1 MEFRKSSQRSLCTS
15 VPKYRVTYPGRFRLP
30 VSCLR
35 SGPNWKTSDE
45 AVQIGLPFM
54 LFCLSFTLNE
64 STSWLLKDGQ
74 VEEALAVQRKLR
86 KSGREDL
93 VQAEIAAML
102 AAINEE
108 RSLKANARF
117 LDIFN
122 KDNRAR
128 TLAASLLAPFTSAS
142 GLG

>member
-1 MEFRKSSQRSLCTS
+1 M
-15 VPKYRVTYPGRFRLP
+15 
-30 VSCLR
+30 
-35 SGPNWKTSDE
+35 
-45 AVQIGLPFM
+45 
-54 LFCLSFTLNE
+54 
-64 STSWLLKDGQ
+64 KDGQ
-74 VEEALAVQRKLR
+74 IDAAIAVQRKLR
-86 KSGREDL
+86 KAGREDL

-108 RSLKANARF
+108 RALKANARF

-128 TLAASLLAPFTSAS
+128 TMAASLLAPFTSAS

>member
-1 MEFRKSSQRSLCTS
+1 MAT
-15 VPKYRVTYPGRFRLP
+15 
-30 VSCLR
+30 
-35 SGPNWKTSDE
+35 
-45 AVQIGLPFM
+45 VQIGLPF
-54 LFCLSFTLNE
+54 LLLCLSFTLNE
-64 STSWLLKDGQ
+64 STSWLLKNGQ
-74 VEEALAVQRKLR
+74 VEAALAVQRKLR
-86 KSGREDL
+86 KTGREDL

-108 RSLKANARF
+108 RALKANARF

-142 GLG
+142 GLRSSAG

>member
-1 MEFRKSSQRSLCTS
+1 
-15 VPKYRVTYPGRFRLP
+15 
-30 VSCLR
+30 
-35 SGPNWKTSDE
+35 
-45 AVQIGLPFM
+45 
-54 LFCLSFTLNE
+54 
-64 STSWLLKDGQ
+64 LKDGQ
-74 VEEALAVQRKLR
+74 IDAAIAVQRKLR
-86 KSGREDL
+86 KAGREDL

-108 RSLKANARF
+108 RALKANARF

-128 TLAASLLAPFTSAS
+128 TMAASLLAPFTSAS

>member
-1 MEFRKSSQRSLCTS
+1 MTS
-15 VPKYRVTYPGRFRLP
+15 PGRYRLP
-30 VSCLR
+30 VCCRLSTPGGRLLLIYV
-35 SGPNWKTSDE
+35 
-45 AVQIGLPFM
+45 VQIGLPFI

-74 VEEALAVQRKLR
+74 VDAAIAVQRKLR
-86 KSGREDL
+86 KAGREDL

-108 RSLKANARF
+108 RALKANARF

-142 GLG
+142 GLGCV